1 MSRTI
6 QAKKTIGL
14 VALVVAALMV
24 LTAALAASDAE
35 AKKKKKKKLNK
46 VECVQQGVVCNG
58 TARNDLLIGTSAEE
72 NIQGGEGNDVY
83 DGRNGQ
89 DLWFDRSAT
98 SKDAYR
104 VGSAFRASA
113 ASGKFEPFTVL
124 DNGGNDTLNFAP
136 FSSDDIV
143 RVSEP
148 FEGQLGIRVTISP
161 GRTGF
166 VSVLDHLKN
175 QENKVESFQFVDRTL
190 TVQEMEDRI
199 ERV

>member
-1 MSRTI
+1 M
-6 QAKKTIGL
+6 
-14 VALVVAALMV
+14 
-24 LTAALAASDAE
+24 
-35 AKKKKKKKLNK
+35 
-46 VECVQQGVVCNG
+46 
-58 TARNDLLIGTSAEE
+58 
-72 NIQGGEGNDVY
+72 
-83 DGRNGQ
+83 
-89 DLWFDRSAT
+89 
-98 SKDAYR
+98 
-104 VGSAFRASA
+104 
-113 ASGKFEPFTVL
+113 L

-136 FSSDDIV
+136 FKSEDIV
-143 RVSEP
+143 KVTEP

>member
-1 MSRTI
+1 ME
-6 QAKKTIGL
+6 AKRTIGL

-35 AKKKKKKKLNK
+35 AKKKKKKLNK
-46 VECVQQGVVCNG
+46 VECVQQGVLCTG

-83 DGRNGQ
+83 DGRNGE
-89 DLWFDRSAT
+89 DLWFDRSVS
-98 SKDAYR
+98 SKDVYR

-124 DNGGNDTLNFAP
+124 DNGGKDTADFRP
-136 FSSDDIV
+136 FSSEDIV
-143 RVSEP
+143 QVTEP

-166 VSVLDHLKN
+166 VSVLAHLEN
-175 QENKVESFQFVDRTL
+175 EENKVESFQFVDRTL
-190 TVQEMEDRI
+190 TVQEMEDRLEQI
-199 ERV
+199 